1 MNSVAQ
7 NFMAQQQVQPIYIMP
22 EDSQRT
28 TGRDAQ
34 RNNIMA
40 SRLVAE
46 TVRTTLGPKG
56 MDKMIVDSLGDVIVT
71 NDGATILKEIQIE
84 HPSAKMIVEIA
95 KTQET
100 EVGDGTTTAV
110 VIAGELLKNAEEL
123 LDQKIHPTVIIRGY
137 RLAQDKAQEILEKIG
152 MPVDISKKDVLRKIS
167 MTAMMGKC
175 AEVSRERLSDLTVE
189 AVVQVADE
197 KGEIDINNIK
207 IEKRVG
213 ASADDSVLIRGILLD
228 KEKVHS
234 AMPVKIDNAKILLY
248 NEAIELKET
257 STDAKIQINDPNQM
271 QAFLDQEERMLQKI
285 VDKVIKTGANVVFCQ
300 KGIDDMA
307 QYFLAKVGIFAARR
321 VKKSDLEKLAK
332 ATGASIIT
340 SLDDVKK
347 DDLGFAGSVR
357 EEKIGDEDMIYVEKC
372 KNPKAVT
379 LLIRGG
385 TEHVVAETMRAVDD
399 AIGDLISALKLKK
412 IVAGAGA
419 PEIELSKEIKKFA
432 KTFSG
437 REQLSVNAFADALEI
452 IPKTLAE
459 NAGIDPIEILT
470 ELKSLHEKGDIWAGV
485 NVDTGKAMDALK
497 KGVIEPLK
505 VKTHAIRSATE
516 VAVMILRIDDVIL
529 GSTKKENPM
538 PRGGMDM
545 M

>member
-40 SRLVAE
+40 ARLVAE

-175 AEVSRERLSDLTVE
+175 AEDSRERLSDLTVE

-197 KGEIDINNIK
+197 KGEVDISNIK

-285 VDKVIKTGANVVFCQ
+285 VDKVIKTCANVVFCQ

-307 QYFLAKVGIFAARR
+307 QYFLAKAGIFAARR
-321 VKKSDLEKLAK
+321 VKKSDLEKLSK

-357 EEKIGDEDMIYVEKC
+357 EEKIGDEDMIYE
-372 KNPKAVT
+372 
-379 LLIRGG
+379 IG
-385 TEHVVAETMRAVDD
+385 RA
-399 AIGDLISALKLKK
+399 SC
-412 IVAGAGA
+412 
-419 PEIELSKEIKKFA
+419 
-432 KTFSG
+432 
-437 REQLSVNAFADALEI
+437 RERV
-452 IPKTLAE
+452 
-459 NAGIDPIEILT
+459 
-470 ELKSLHEKGDIWAGV
+470 
-485 NVDTGKAMDALK
+485 
-497 KGVIEPLK
+497 
-505 VKTHAIRSATE
+505 
-516 VAVMILRIDDVIL
+516 
-529 GSTKKENPM
+529 
-538 PRGGMDM
+538 
-545 M
+545 